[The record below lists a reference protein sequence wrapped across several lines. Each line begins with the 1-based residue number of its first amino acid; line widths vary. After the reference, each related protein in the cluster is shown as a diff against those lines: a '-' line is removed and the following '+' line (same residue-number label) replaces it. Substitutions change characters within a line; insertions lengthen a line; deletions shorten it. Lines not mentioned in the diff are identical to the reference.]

1 VEALEKSAAVVD
13 RGRPRVARLRSSVD
27 RLTRRVEQVLDAAMA
42 GPHGAPLDREPL
54 DLAELARAVVTRVE
68 QERGRHAA
76 PVRVAA
82 PDPVRGRWDRLR
94 VEGIVGNLIAVAAKR
109 GGNEVEV
116 RVTPETG
123 GGRIEVWRSGAG
135 DEAAVPYGQAAAAH
149 EELEVGIWIAR
160 RFAEAHGGQL
170 RVVRL
175 PHLGARF
182 TVDLPG

>member
-1 VEALEKSAAVVD
+1 
-13 RGRPRVARLRSSVD
+13 
-27 RLTRRVEQVLDAAMA
+27 
-42 GPHGAPLDREPL
+42 
-54 DLAELARAVVTRVE
+54 
-68 QERGRHAA
+68 
-76 PVRVAA
+76 
-82 PDPVRGRWDRLR
+82 LR